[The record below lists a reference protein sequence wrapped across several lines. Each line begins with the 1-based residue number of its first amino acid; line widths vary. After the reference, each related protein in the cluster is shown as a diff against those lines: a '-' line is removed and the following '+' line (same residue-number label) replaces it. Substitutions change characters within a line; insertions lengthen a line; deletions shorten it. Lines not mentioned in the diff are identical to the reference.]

1 MRKFVVSM
9 VVVGLSLPVLFSLM
23 AFGTAAHGPIVI
35 LGNADFTEENGVTAG
50 SGTASDPYI
59 ISGWNIAVSAG
70 SRYGLKIENTS
81 AHVKITGVTIQGPM
95 DPDGAAIRLGFVSN
109 VTIDGCIL
117 SGTANGIEIASS
129 YDVVMR
135 QSVIQSVRRGIEVTG
150 ASLDEYRHDID
161 TSNELNGS
169 PIRYL
174 VNRNGETIRGLETS
188 NLYVVGSRNM
198 VIADNVFSD
207 GDGIQLMFVQDS
219 IVSGNV
225 LYRGGWNGV
234 YLYRSEN
241 NQIVDNELGNN
252 YHAAILLALCS
263 GNSIHRNQLLANDY
277 GLILSASDGN
287 DVFDNLVAA
296 NPTGIEISA
305 GSTNNDVF
313 DNIVYYENTVYGIA
327 IDRATGNRVTTNAIV
342 DSESGILLGTQAN
355 ENTVRANSIIGSA
368 YGILVDGS
376 RNVVAENMISQSV
389 TGLLFRFSFG
399 QNSVLNNVFRGN
411 LFNGSSQRHASL
423 STDGE
428 GNVFY
433 ENAFLGSAIDSTLIY
448 DPGLNRWSYDG
459 VGNLWEDYDGLDADV
474 DGIGDTPVLIV
485 PAGVEDNAPAMPDA
499 ITLADP
505 DAALSTHLGIVGTME
520 LAELS
525 VTTGAGEDLLLRSWI
540 ADETHERFVGFRG
553 FPPQLIAQS
562 PGMLFV
568 YEQAVQGGP
577 TGTAFTMKTVDFD
590 LDIAFFDE
598 TGTYVGGE
606 TMLANHDGRYT
617 VSGMFRFALELP
629 AGSLEALEI
638 GEGAMLH
645 WLGAE
650 L

>member
-9 VVVGLSLPVLFSLM
+9 VVVGLCLSVLFSLM
-23 AFGTAAHGPIVI
+23 AFGATSHRPIVI
-35 LGNADFTEENGVTAG
+35 LGNADFTAENGVTAG
-50 SGTASDPYI
+50 SGTAADPYI
-59 ISGWNIAVSAG
+59 ISGWNIAVSSG
-70 SRYGLKIENTS
+70 SLHGLKIENTT
-81 AHVKITGVTIQGPM
+81 AHVRIAGVTIQGPM
-95 DPDGAAIRLGFVSN
+95 ATNGAAIRLGFVSN

-117 SGTANGIEIASS
+117 SGTANGIQIASS

-161 TSNELNGS
+161 SSNELNGS
-169 PIRYL
+169 PIQYL
-174 VNRNGETIRGLETS
+174 VDRNGETISGLETS
-188 NLYVVGSRNM
+188 NLYVVGGRNM
-198 VIADNVFSD
+198 TIADNIFSD

-219 IVSGNV
+219 TVTGNI
-225 LYRGGWNGV
+225 LYRGGWNGI

-241 NQIVDNELGNN
+241 NQLVDNELGNN

-263 GNSIHRNQLLANDY
+263 GNSIQRNQLLANDY

-313 DNIVYYENTVYGIA
+313 DNIVYYENTVYGIV
-327 IDRATGNRVTTNAIV
+327 IDRATGNRVTSNAVV

-355 ENTVRANSIIGSA
+355 ANSIVGSA

-376 RNVVAENMISQSV
+376 RNVVTGNLISQSV
-389 TGLLFRFSFG
+389 NGLLFRFSFG
-399 QNSVLNNVFRGN
+399 QNSVLNNVFHEN
-411 LFNGSSQRHASL
+411 LFSGSSQRHISL

-433 ENAFLGSAIDSTLIY
+433 GNAFLGRAINLALVY
-448 DPGLNRWSYDG
+448 DPGVNQWSYDG
-459 VGNLWEDYDGLDADV
+459 TGNLWEDYGGGDADT
-474 DGIGDTPVLIV
+474 DGIGDVPVLVV
-485 PAGVEDNAPAMPDA
+485 PAGIEDVAPIMPDA
-499 ITLADP
+499 ITLSDP
-505 DAALSTHLGIVGTME
+505 DAALSANLGIIGTME
-520 LAELS
+520 LAELT
-525 VTTGAGEDLLLRSWI
+525 VTTADGEVLLLRSWI

-553 FPPQLIAQS
+553 FPPQLIDQS

-568 YEQAVQGGP
+568 YEQPVEGGP
-577 TGTAFTMKTVDFD
+577 TGTAFTMSTVDFD

-598 TGTYVGGE
+598 AGAYVGGE

-629 AGSLEALEI
+629 AGSLEALGI
-638 GEGAMLH
+638 GDGTSLQWPGSES
-645 WLGAE
+645 
-650 L
+650 